1 MTRKNV
7 TEQHETSRDEE
18 HNQASGPAR
27 LVPKVTFGLGVAV
40 LTGLAVVPITPRPA
54 ASAAEH
60 AVVTTSL
67 SPAINELGPFPWTT
81 CCGQR

>member
-7 TEQHETSRDEE
+7 TGQHETSSQEE
-18 HNQASGPAR
+18 RRQVSGPAR
-27 LVPKVTFGLGVAV
+27 LVPRVTFGLGVAV
-40 LTGLAVVPITPRPA
+40 LTGLAVVPVAPGHA

-67 SPAINELGPFPWTT
+67 GPAINELGPFPWTT
-81 CCGQR
+81 CCGER

>member
-7 TEQHETSRDEE
+7 TGQHETSRPEE
-18 HNQASGPAR
+18 CRQASGPAR

-40 LTGLAVVPITPRPA
+40 LTGLAVVPVTPGPA

-67 SPAINELGPFPWTT
+67 SPAINALGTFSWTT
-81 CCGQR
+81 CCGES